1 VGKGK
6 GGEMND
12 FAKCFGE
19 NCPLKENCKR
29 YSEGIGATDWFV
41 APMYNKKTKKCMN
54 YYPINSEN
62 NQKLK

>member
-1 VGKGK
+1 
-6 GGEMND
+6 MND

-19 NCPLKENCKR
+19 NCTLKENCKR